1 MRRLILRSMLNH
13 KPVYYRRRRAAPYL
27 FQTEAAFLCQM
38 SGIASMAGRIGGAR
52 LAGTCSPVYQSHSVC
67 PLFDRGGDKTA
78 LQASCHDTSILGA
91 SAPVVHLPYNVAL
104 PILFYQGQPVITLAM
119 MDKAHRR
126 PEDTAGRNFRAH
138 QNKLIEGK
146 DDFVRSQ
153 RTRHYCT
160 QWPHPLNWSEPLR
173 LDNLSYEN
181 CPPCR
186 ARFTSN
192 GWGDK

>member
-13 KPVYYRRRRAAPYL
+13 KPVYYRRRRATPYL

-52 LAGTCSPVYQSHSVC
+52 LAGTCSPVYQS
-67 PLFDRGGDKTA
+67 
-78 LQASCHDTSILGA
+78 
-91 SAPVVHLPYNVAL
+91 
-104 PILFYQGQPVITLAM
+104 QPVITLAM

-146 DDFVRSQ
+146 DDFVR
-153 RTRHYCT
+153 
-160 QWPHPLNWSEPLR
+160 N
-173 LDNLSYEN
+173 SYE
-181 CPPCR
+181 
-186 ARFTSN
+186 A
-192 GWGDK
+192 K

>member
-13 KPVYYRRRRAAPYL
+13 QQAGLQARVLQAQKSRAV
-27 FQTEAAFLCQM
+27 FISNGSGFLCQM
-38 SGIASMAGRIGGAR
+38 SGIASMAGRIGGAM

-78 LQASCHDTSILGA
+78 LQASCHDTSIFGA

-104 PILFYQGQPVITLAM
+104 AILFYQGQPVITLAM

-146 DDFVRSQ
+146 DDFVR
-153 RTRHYCT
+153 
-160 QWPHPLNWSEPLR
+160 N
-173 LDNLSYEN
+173 SYEAKELGITA
-181 CPPCR
+181 P
-186 ARFTSN
+186 N
-192 GWGDK
+192 GLILLTGVNP